1 MIPEKKPVAT
11 YSVMIICLIMFILVN
26 TIPNF
31 IHLESKVEAGVL
43 LGAYYKAFIL
53 AGEWWRFLT
62 CGFLHIDFLH
72 FLMNMLSLFNLGRF
86 MEILFDKKK
95 LLTIL
100 IGSIIGGSMFMFIL
114 SGNTVAVGISGGLYG
129 LMAAYTYFLIHKG
142 MWKVPQVRQSL
153 IQIYLINLWINFIP
167 GVAYAGHLGGFVVG
181 LLLSFIL
188 FNDDKKLQMH
198 ALICVGFLF
207 GLLCV
212 FVGNSME
219 LKDDDNVYVLTDVN
233 VLKAER
239 DIGLKDYSLKMAEKL
254 DKIYGIGNYIEVELR
269 GD

>member
-11 YSVMIICLIMFILVN
+11 YSVMIICLIMFILAN

-72 FLMNMLSLFNLGRF
+72 FFMNMLSLFNLGRF
-86 MEILFDKKK
+86 VEILFDKKK

-129 LMAAYTYFLIHKG
+129 LMAAYTYFLIQKG

-153 IQIYLINLWINFIP
+153 IQIYLVNLWINFIP
-167 GVAYAGHLGGFVVG
+167 GVAYAGHLGGFVFG
-181 LLLSFIL
+181 LLLSFVL
-188 FNDDKKLQMH
+188 FNDNKKLHMH
-198 ALICVGFLF
+198 ALICIGFLF
-207 GLLCV
+207 GLLCI
-212 FVGNSME
+212 FVNNSME
-219 LKDDDNVYVLTDVN
+219 LKDDDNLYVLTDID

-239 DIGLKDYSLKMAEKL
+239 DMGLKNYSLHMAEKL
-254 DKIYGIGNYIEVELR
+254 DKIYGSGDYIEMELR
-269 GD
+269 GN